1 MIGREIG
8 GYRIVEQ
15 IGMGGMATVFKAYD
29 AKTERYVALKILP
42 QQYAKD
48 PTFVTRFENEARAIA
63 RLEHLHILPVFAF
76 GEDDGITYMAMRY
89 LDTGTLSDR
98 IRQGPLPLSEAARI
112 LRQLGEALDYAHAN
126 GILHRDIKPSNALLD
141 KAGNAYLTDF
151 GIAKMVG
158 GSASALDL
166 TGSGMI
172 GTPFY
177 MSPEQ
182 CRGEK
187 DLTPASDLYSL
198 GIVLYE
204 MITGHVPYR
213 AETPL
218 AVVQMHVMD
227 PLPPPQKVR
236 PELNDAAAAVVAK
249 ALSKNPSDRYPTGK
263 ALADAFDHA
272 LSSGETA
279 VGMHTPPE
287 TPTIVGDM
295 PTSTVRPTATIP
307 SAAQPTGTVA
317 SAGAGA
323 PPTTGTVTII
333 KEGRSPVPYLV
344 GGIVAIFAIIA
355 FVIVALPPETRD
367 SIFARVGLVEPT
379 PTPTLTA
386 TPTATSTATPTETA
400 TPTVT
405 PTETATPTPTE
416 TATPT
421 QTPTPTETATP
432 TITPTFTVT
441 PRAGDPFG
449 QNVNGA
455 VLGAFVEGD
464 LPRLLS
470 RDLQGAGVNLLPL
483 AYNPA
488 TAPEQAEALETYNG
502 ALLVWGE
509 PGDSPGSTVVHF
521 TLREVPAE
529 TYLIGEQA
537 VIYPLSSYITGID
550 TQTDRR
556 YLRALVE
563 GQLLLADKR
572 YADAISAFN
581 RAETFLPLNLP
592 DRLKPTGLYY
602 YRALAQA
609 QAGNFN
615 PAIADLT
622 RLVEFDPANALGYT
636 ARGVMHWVMGS
647 YDAALDDH
655 NAALRLNP
663 DLAYAYSNR
672 ALALAQLDDN
682 DSALDDMNSAIGIER
697 GSDLLYFNRGRVYER
712 LGQYERAAEDFTRAI
727 DLAGPQPRYLLA
739 RAGARSY
746 FAPTAEIIADLDRVL
761 ASDPQNPDAL
771 LARANLR
778 AQSGDTTAARQD
790 LEAILSSD
798 PGNYYALLRL
808 AELELNT
815 TGDTNAA
822 LEIVSRAIAAYD
834 GDAYAY
840 TLRGSIYNRLG
851 RWQEAANDLRRSVS
865 LYDQDPFAQA
875 ELAYAEYRLD
885 YDAPKATAALN
896 AALEANSSLAQAYNY
911 RGLIAFETG
920 DSQAAIADF
929 DAALNI
935 DATLAETY
943 YNRGRA
949 YAALGQTDSA
959 EADFEKALELDDTF
973 IDAYYQLAEVALERG
988 DAQGAKA
995 RLDDCV
1001 ALDKGYGP
1009 CHLLYGQILLDE
1021 RDFAGAVERFNL
1033 ALGSAE
1039 TGIAYHLRG
1048 LANFELGNYDA
1059 AVADHTSAITL
1070 DDSVSEWYS
1079 SRARA
1084 QYYSGKEAAALDDLN
1099 RAEALDATNPDV
1111 YVYRA
1116 EILTDDGEY
1125 DRALSVLEQGLA
1137 AGPTPDLYVAQAD
1150 TYYQMQDYDSA
1161 RASLQQA
1168 LALAPGFA
1176 DALFQLGLVEY
1187 RAANYNA
1194 SISALDAY
1202 LKQRP
1207 EDALGL
1213 YYRGLSKFANYDY
1226 SASIPDFD
1234 QSIALCVSECEV
1246 DHYYRGTAYLNLGNL
1261 DAAELDFNEAIR
1273 LNPDYDFPYNGLG
1286 RVAYQRGDYPTAIRY
1301 YSDAIRL
1308 YDTYATYYDN
1318 RALAYEAL
1326 GDTANALSDRNQ
1338 SLRLFASDIDTIQVV
1353 GNRNLAAGNIED
1365 FGSQDHFQ
1373 FVASTGEIITLT
1385 IVLKDGS
1392 ALDSVLL
1399 LRGPD
1404 DRPLAFSDDA
1414 ASGITTSLIQD
1425 FMILAD
1431 GVYTAV
1437 VGAYNNQSFGEY
1449 SLQIDR
1455 R

>member
-76 GEDDGITYMAMRY
+76 GEDDGVTYMAMRY

-98 IRQGPLPLSEAARI
+98 IRQGPMPLSEAARI

-198 GIVLYE
+198 GVVLYE

-236 PELNDAAAAVVAK
+236 PDLNDACAAVIAK

-279 VGMHTPPE
+279 VGIHTPPE

-295 PTSTVRPTATIP
+295 PTSTVRPTATVP
-307 SAAQPTGTVA
+307 SAAQPAGTVA
-317 SAGAGA
+317 SAGAGV
-323 PPTTGTVTII
+323 PPATGTVTII

-367 SIFARVGLVEPT
+367 SIFTRVGLVEPT
-379 PTPTLTA
+379 PTATL
-386 TPTATSTATPTETA
+386 TATPTETA
-400 TPTVT
+400 TATPTQTATATPTQTAT
-405 PTETATPTPTE
+405 PTETAT
-416 TATPT
+416 ATS
-421 QTPTPTETATP
+421 TPTPSDTPTP

-441 PRAGDPFG
+441 PRAGEPFG
-449 QNVNGA
+449 QGVSGV
-455 VLGAFVEGD
+455 VLGAFVD
-464 LPRLLS
+464 SDVPRLLT
-470 RDLQGAGVNLLPL
+470 RDLQGAGTSILAL

-509 PGDSPGSTVVHF
+509 PGDSPDSTVVHF

-529 TYLIGEQA
+529 RYIVGEQA
-537 VIYPLSSYITGID
+537 VVYPLNSYVTGID

-563 GQLLLADKR
+563 AQLLLADQR
-572 YADAISAFN
+572 YAEAISAFN

-602 YRALAQA
+602 YRALANA
-609 QAGNFN
+609 LLGNYN

-622 RLVEFDPANALGYT
+622 RLVETDPTNALGYT

-647 YDAALDDH
+647 YEAALEDH
-655 NAALRLNP
+655 NAALTLNP

-712 LGQYERAAEDFTRAI
+712 QGQYERAAEDFTRAI
-727 DLAGPQPRYLLA
+727 DLVGPQMRYLLA

-746 FAPTAEIIADLDRVL
+746 FAPTAEVIADLDLVL
-761 ASDPQNPDAL
+761 ADDPQNTDAL
-771 LARANLR
+771 LARATLR
-778 AQSGDTTAARQD
+778 VQSGDTAAARQD
-790 LEAILSSD
+790 LEALLTADAS
-798 PGNYYALLRL
+798 NYYALLRL
-808 AELELNT
+808 AELELNS
-815 TGDTNAA
+815 TGDTAAA
-822 LEIVSRAIAAYD
+822 LDFISRALAVYD
-834 GDAYAY
+834 EDAYAY
-840 TLRGSIYNRLG
+840 ALRGSIYNSQG
-851 RWQEAANDLRRSVS
+851 RWQEAADALRRSVS
-865 LYDQDPFAQA
+865 LYDQDPFAAA

-885 YDAPKATAALN
+885 YDAPKAIAALD
-896 AALEANSSLAQAYNY
+896 AALATDGSMAQAYNY
-911 RGLIAFETG
+911 RGLIRLEAG
-920 DSQAAIADF
+920 DNEAAIADF
-929 DAALNI
+929 NAAL
-935 DATLAETY
+935 DMDTTLAETY

-949 YAALGQTDSA
+949 YAALGQTAQA
-959 EADFEKALELDDTF
+959 ESDLEQALALDELF
-973 IDAYYQLAEVALERG
+973 IDAYYQLAEVALQRG
-988 DAQGAKA
+988 DTQSAQA
-995 RLDDCV
+995 RLDDCL
-1001 ALDKGYGP
+1001 ALDAAYTS
-1009 CHLLYGQILLDE
+1009 CLFLYGRIFFDLGDFPAALE
-1021 RDFAGAVERFNL
+1021 RLNAALASEETPAAFN
-1033 ALGSAE
+1033 
-1039 TGIAYHLRG
+1039 LRG
-1048 LANFELGNYDA
+1048 LANFELGNYTDA
-1059 AVADHTSAITL
+1059 VDDHTTAITL
-1070 DDSVSEWYS
+1070 GGDVSEWYS

-1084 QYYSGKEAAALDDLN
+1084 LYYSGNEAAALDDLE
-1099 RAEALDATNPDV
+1099 RAEALNAANADV
-1111 YVYRA
+1111 FLYRA

-1125 DRALSVLEQGLA
+1125 GEALAQLERGLA
-1137 AGPTPDLYVAQAD
+1137 IEASAELFLGQARV
-1150 TYYQMQDYDSA
+1150 YYQLQDYAAA
-1161 RASLQQA
+1161 RSSLGQT
-1168 LALAPGFA
+1168 LELRP
-1176 DALFQLGLVEY
+1176 DYPEALFQLGLVEY
-1187 RAANYNA
+1187 RSGDYTAA
-1194 SISALDAY
+1194 ISALDAF
-1202 LKQRP
+1202 LAQRP
-1207 EDALGL
+1207 NDALGL
-1213 YYRGLSKFANYDY
+1213 YYRGLSKSANFDY
-1226 SASIPDFD
+1226 SASIADFD
-1234 QSIALCVSECEV
+1234 QSIALCQTECEV
-1246 DHYYRGTAYLNLGNL
+1246 DHYYRGNAYLNLGNL
-1261 DAAELDFNEAIR
+1261 DAAELDFNEAISI
-1273 LNPDYDFPYNGLG
+1273 NPDYDFPYNGLG
-1286 RVAYQRGDYPTAIRY
+1286 RIAYQRGDYPAAIRFY
-1301 YSDAIRL
+1301 TDAIER

-1326 GDTANALSDRNQ
+1326 GDTLNALSDRNQ

-1365 FGSQDHFQ
+1365 YGSQDHFQ
-1373 FVASTGEIITLT
+1373 FVASAGEIITLT

-1392 ALDSVLL
+1392 ALDSVLM